1 MTNIIK
7 AGQSYIQ
14 SITEIPYG
22 VRVVCV
28 KGGTEE
34 VLTIPREHITSA
46 PLKKVWI
53 DALIR
58 LVGVANYNA
67 CGGQLAAVMSASLRR
82 GVPEHLYRCE
92 VKGNY
97 LDRDG
102 RVATIGVSRVIGGR
116 NAVAALDR
124 LVTMVTAKLLKEGAT
139 VDANRWTMTTECVG

>member
-7 AGQSYIQ
+7 SGKPYIRA
-14 SITEIPYG
+14 IVEVPYG
-22 VRVVCV
+22 VRVVYA
-28 KGGTEE
+28 KGEGDE

-46 PLKKVWI
+46 PLKKIWI
-53 DALIR
+53 DCLIEA
-58 LVGVANYNA
+58 VGLANYNA
-67 CGGQLAAVMSASLRR
+67 CSSQLAAVMSASLRR